1 MSQTQREGR
10 EPRTNVRRAYER
22 CLAARQQWRSVRGK
36 TADAGI
42 REEAH
47 GDLHEAVM
55 SWFETLVPY
64 ISERPGE
71 VKQLWESAPLFP
83 KEPASVQVLRCGS
96 DVCGLVVER
105 ESDDHD
111 LEAGD
116 ECPNCGIPLEPDD
129 MYPTNEDGE
138 ILYEWACGLKR
149 LASWSSATE
158 THSVSGGKWSTGSE
172 QIEVPKR
179 LDADVLLRAARYL
192 DLAAE
197 ECGLLEDTDRALE
210 TGDLG

>member
-1 MSQTQREGR
+1 MSQTRRET

-36 TADAGI
+36 TADAGV

-71 VKQLWESAPLFP
+71 VKQLWESAPLY
-83 KEPASVQVLRCGS
+83 
-96 DVCGLVVER
+96 
-105 ESDDHD
+105 
-111 LEAGD
+111 
-116 ECPNCGIPLEPDD
+116 PLEPETVNVLACGADACGFAVERG
-129 MYPTNEDGE
+129 EDSHDLTPGDACPE
-138 ILYEWACGLKR
+138 CAIPVEPAEMVRTTADGDRLYEWACGLKR

-158 THSVSGGKWSTGSE
+158 TRTVEGDRWSTGSE
-172 QIEVPKR
+172 TVEVPKR
-179 LDADVLLRAARYL
+179 LDPDVLLRAARYL

>member
-1 MSQTQREGR
+1 MSRAQEGR
-10 EPRTNVRRAYER
+10 EPRTNLRRTYET
-22 CLAARQQWRSVRGK
+22 CLAARRQWRSVRGK
-36 TADAGI
+36 TADATV

-55 SWFETLVPY
+55 SWFEALVPY

-71 VKQLWESAPLFP
+71 VKQLWESAPLYP
-83 KEPASVQVLRCGS
+83 MRQQTIKVYKCGS
-96 DVCGLVVER
+96 EQCGFAAPK

-111 LEAGD
+111 LGAGD
-116 ECPNCGIPLEPDD
+116 ACPACGMPLEPGEVLDTDD
-129 MYPTNEDGE
+129 EGRP
-138 ILYEWACGLKR
+138 LYEWACGLKR
-149 LASWSSATE
+149 LANWSSATE
-158 THSVSGGKWSTGSE
+158 KERVSRGKWSTDDE
-172 QIEVPKR
+172 VIEVPKR
-179 LDADVLLRAARYL
+179 LDPDVLLRAARYL

>member
-1 MSQTQREGR
+1 MSRAQDGH
-10 EPRTNVRRAYER
+10 EPRTNLRRAYEN
-22 CLAARQQWRSVRGK
+22 CLAARRQWRSVRAK
-36 TADAGI
+36 TADEAV

-55 SWFETLVPY
+55 SWFEALVPY

-71 VKQLWESAPLFP
+71 VKQLWESAPLYSMRP
-83 KEPASVQVLRCGS
+83 QTVKILQCGS
-96 DVCGLVVER
+96 DACGFATER
-105 ESDDHD
+105 DSGEHD
-111 LEAGD
+111 LNAGD
-116 ECPNCGIPLEPDD
+116 QCPACGIPVEPGESQATDD
-129 MYPTNEDGE
+129 SGRP
-138 ILYEWACGLKR
+138 LYEWACGLKR

-158 THSVSGGKWSTGSE
+158 TQRVTGGQWSSE
-172 QIEVPKR
+172 ETIIEVPKR
-179 LDADVLLRAARYL
+179 LDPDVLLRAARYL